1 LTHVL
6 VSVVSVDDD
15 VDNTLCQFVI
25 EYTLNYIVY
34 ITRVIVY
41 STNPE
46 DSGKFF
52 MILNKCLL
60 IDNK

>member
-1 LTHVL
+1 M
-6 VSVVSVDDD
+6 SAVSVDDD

-25 EYTLNYIVY
+25 EYTSNYIVY
-34 ITRVIVY
+34 NIRVIVY

-52 MILNKCLL
+52 MILNKYSV

>member
-1 LTHVL
+1 MSA
-6 VSVVSVDDD
+6 VSIDDD

-34 ITRVIVY
+34 ITGVIVY

-52 MILNKCLL
+52 MILNKYSV